1 MPEMCFRLKLVE
13 AVVFEMTLTEWRFGN
28 LKFLQSQKLF
38 EALTDILGAG

>member
-13 AVVFEMTLTEWRFGN
+13 VVLLEMTPEWRFGN